1 MPNDTELPNLAPDP
15 FVPPGVIE
23 KSHSQPIS
31 TDESERRMLKTR
43 PVSRTHIRDE
53 RWERLLQI
61 IKAESLLTGSEFTLA
76 SGQRSGF
83 FFDMKKTMFHPE
95 GASLIGDIIFEMIA
109 NDVDV
114 QYVGGL
120 EIGAIPMAVSVAARS
135 WRDRPINAF
144 FVRKAPKDHGAI
156 NLIDGQ
162 FRPNSKVI
170 LFEDVT
176 TTGGSVMKAVR
187 AVRDQGCTVKKII
200 TIVDRGGG
208 AAKNLKKENLELVPI
223 FTMEHFSD

>member
-1 MPNDTELPNLAPDP
+1 MLQGQPAPRPNLRD
-15 FVPPGVIE
+15 
-23 KSHSQPIS
+23 
-31 TDESERRMLKTR
+31 DRR
-43 PVSRTHIRDE
+43 
-53 RWERLLQI
+53 ERLLRI
-61 IKAESLLTGSEFTLA
+61 IKAQSLLTGAEFTLA

-95 GASLIGDIIFEMIA
+95 GAALIGDIIFEMIA
-109 NDVDV
+109 GDADV
-114 QYVGGL
+114 QYIGGL

-135 WRDRPINAF
+135 WPDRPINAF

-187 AVRDQGCTVKKII
+187 AVRDQGCTVKKIL
-200 TIVDRGGG
+200 TIVDRGEG
-208 AAKNLKKENLELVPI
+208 ATVNLKKEDLELAAI
-223 FTMEHFSD
+223 FTMDDFRD

>member
-1 MPNDTELPNLAPDP
+1 MPQGQPLARPDLR
-15 FVPPGVIE
+15 
-23 KSHSQPIS
+23 
-31 TDESERRMLKTR
+31 DDRRA
-43 PVSRTHIRDE
+43 
-53 RWERLLQI
+53 RLLRI
-61 IKAESLLTGSEFTLA
+61 IKAQSLLTGAQFTLA

-95 GASLIGDIIFEMIA
+95 GAALIGDIIFEMIA
-109 NDVDV
+109 HDTDVE
-114 QYVGGL
+114 YIGGL

-135 WRDRPINAF
+135 FPDRPINAF

-162 FRPNSKVI
+162 FRPNQKVI

-187 AVRDQGCTVKKII
+187 AVRDQGCTVKKIV
-200 TIVDRGGG
+200 TIVDRGEG
-208 AAKNLKKENLELVPI
+208 ATANLRKENLELAAI
-223 FTMEHFSD
+223 FTMDDFRD

>member
-1 MPNDTELPNLAPDP
+1 MLQGEPASRPHLRDD
-15 FVPPGVIE
+15 
-23 KSHSQPIS
+23 
-31 TDESERRMLKTR
+31 RRT
-43 PVSRTHIRDE
+43 
-53 RWERLLQI
+53 RLLQI
-61 IKAESLLTGSEFTLA
+61 IKAQSLLTGAEFTLA

-95 GASLIGDIIFEMIA
+95 GAALVGDIIFEMIA
-109 NDVDV
+109 GDVDV
-114 QYVGGL
+114 QYIGGL
-120 EIGAIPMAVSVAARS
+120 EIGAIPMAVSVSARS
-135 WRDRPINAF
+135 WPTRPINAF

-187 AVRDQGCTVKKII
+187 AVRDQGCTVEKII
-200 TIVDRGGG
+200 TIVDRGEG
-208 AAKNLKKENLELVPI
+208 APANLKKENLELVAI
-223 FTMEHFSD
+223 FTMDDFKD

>member
-1 MPNDTELPNLAPDP
+1 MLQGEPASRPHLRDD
-15 FVPPGVIE
+15 
-23 KSHSQPIS
+23 
-31 TDESERRMLKTR
+31 RR
-43 PVSRTHIRDE
+43 
-53 RWERLLQI
+53 ERLLRI
-61 IKAESLLTGSEFTLA
+61 IKAQSLLTGAEFTLA

-95 GASLIGDIIFEMIA
+95 GAALVGDIIFDMIA
-109 NDVDV
+109 GDVDV
-114 QYVGGL
+114 QYIGGL
-120 EIGAIPMAVSVAARS
+120 EIGAIPMAVSVSARS
-135 WRDRPINAF
+135 WPTRPINAF

-200 TIVDRGGG
+200 TIVDRCEG
-208 AAKNLKKENLELVPI
+208 AAANLKKENLELAAI
-223 FTMEHFSD
+223 FTMDDFKD

>member
-1 MPNDTELPNLAPDP
+1 LAPD
-15 FVPPGVIE
+15 E
-23 KSHSQPIS
+23 LEASMLQRQPAPRPRLG
-31 TDESERRMLKTR
+31 DDRRQ
-43 PVSRTHIRDE
+43 
-53 RWERLLQI
+53 RLLSI

-95 GASLIGDIIFEMIA
+95 GAALVGDIIFEMIA
-109 NDVDV
+109 DDVDV
-114 QYVGGL
+114 SYVGGL
-120 EIGAIPMAVSVAARS
+120 EIGAIPMAVSVSLKS
-135 WRDRPINAF
+135 WPVRPIHAF

-162 FRPNSKVI
+162 FRPGQKVI

-200 TIVDRGGG
+200 TIVDRGEG
-208 AAKNLKKENLELVPI
+208 AGKNLEKENLELVSI
-223 FTMEHFSD
+223 FTMDDFRD

>member
-1 MPNDTELPNLAPDP
+1 MRQCNNARALDDL
-15 FVPPGVIE
+15 
-23 KSHSQPIS
+23 
-31 TDESERRMLKTR
+31 ERRMLQGQPAPRSTLGDDR
-43 PVSRTHIRDE
+43 R
-53 RWERLLQI
+53 ERLLRI
-61 IKAESLLTGSEFTLA
+61 IKAQSLLTGAEFTLA

-95 GASLIGDIIFEMIA
+95 GAALIGDIIFEMIA
-109 NDVDV
+109 GDTDV
-114 QYVGGL
+114 QYIGGL
-120 EIGAIPMAVSVAARS
+120 EIGAIPMAVSVSARS
-135 WRDRPINAF
+135 WPDRPINAF

-187 AVRDQGCTVKKII
+187 AVRDQGCTVKKIL
-200 TIVDRGGG
+200 TIVDRDEG
-208 AAKNLKKENLELVPI
+208 AAENLKKENLELAAI
-223 FTMEHFSD
+223 FTMDDFRD

>member
-1 MPNDTELPNLAPDP
+1 MPQGQPAPRPATRD
-15 FVPPGVIE
+15 
-23 KSHSQPIS
+23 
-31 TDESERRMLKTR
+31 DRR
-43 PVSRTHIRDE
+43 
-53 RWERLLQI
+53 ERLLRI
-61 IKAESLLTGSEFTLA
+61 IKAQSLLTGAEFTLA

-95 GASLIGDIIFEMIA
+95 GAALIGDIIFEMIA
-109 NDVDV
+109 GDTDV
-114 QYVGGL
+114 QYIGGL

-135 WRDRPINAF
+135 WQDRPINAF

-162 FRPNSKVI
+162 FRPNQKVI

-187 AVRDQGCTVKKII
+187 AVRDQGCTVKKIL
-200 TIVDRGGG
+200 TIVDRGEG
-208 AAKNLKKENLELVPI
+208 ATANLKKENLELAAI
-223 FTMEHFSD
+223 FTMDDFRD

>member
-1 MPNDTELPNLAPDP
+1 MLQGEPASRPHLRDD
-15 FVPPGVIE
+15 
-23 KSHSQPIS
+23 
-31 TDESERRMLKTR
+31 RR
-43 PVSRTHIRDE
+43 
-53 RWERLLQI
+53 ERLLQI
-61 IKAESLLTGSEFTLA
+61 IKAESLLTGAEFTLA

-95 GASLIGDIIFEMIA
+95 GAALVGDIIFEMIA
-109 NDVDV
+109 DDVDV
-114 QYVGGL
+114 QYIGGL
-120 EIGAIPMAVSVAARS
+120 EIGAIPMAVSVSARS
-135 WRDRPINAF
+135 WPTRPINAF

-200 TIVDRGGG
+200 TIVDRGEG
-208 AAKNLKKENLELVPI
+208 AAANLKKENLELAAI
-223 FTMEHFSD
+223 FTMDDFRD

>member
-1 MPNDTELPNLAPDP
+1 MPQ
-15 FVPPGVIE
+15 G
-23 KSHSQPIS
+23 QPAARA
-31 TDESERRMLKTR
+31 DLRDDRRA
-43 PVSRTHIRDE
+43 
-53 RWERLLQI
+53 RLLRI
-61 IKAESLLTGSEFTLA
+61 IKAQSLLTGAQFTLA

-95 GASLIGDIIFEMIA
+95 GAALIGDIIFEMIA
-109 NDVDV
+109 ADTDVD
-114 QYVGGL
+114 YIGGL

-135 WRDRPINAF
+135 WPDRPINAF

-162 FRPNSKVI
+162 FRPNQKVI

-187 AVRDQGCTVKKII
+187 AVRDQGCTVKKIL
-200 TIVDRGGG
+200 TIVDRGEG
-208 AAKNLKKENLELVPI
+208 AAANLKKENLELAAI
-223 FTMEHFSD
+223 FTMDDFRD

>member
-1 MPNDTELPNLAPDP
+1 MPQGQPAARPDLR
-15 FVPPGVIE
+15 
-23 KSHSQPIS
+23 
-31 TDESERRMLKTR
+31 DDRR
-43 PVSRTHIRDE
+43 
-53 RWERLLQI
+53 ERLLRI
-61 IKAESLLTGSEFTLA
+61 IKAQSLLTGAQFTLA

-95 GASLIGDIIFEMIA
+95 GAALIGDIIFEMIA
-109 NDVDV
+109 PDTDVE
-114 QYVGGL
+114 YIGGL

-135 WRDRPINAF
+135 WPDRPINAF

-162 FRPNSKVI
+162 FRPNQKVI

-187 AVRDQGCTVKKII
+187 AVRDQGCTVKKIV
-200 TIVDRGGG
+200 TIVDRGEG
-208 AAKNLKKENLELVPI
+208 AAANLRKENLELAAI
-223 FTMEHFSD
+223 FTMDDFRD

>member
-1 MPNDTELPNLAPDP
+1 MLQRK
-15 FVPPGVIE
+15 PP
-23 KSHSQPIS
+23 P
-31 TDESERRMLKTR
+31 R
-43 PVSRTHIRDE
+43 PHIRDD
-53 RWERLLQI
+53 RRERLLRI

-83 FFDMKKTMFHPE
+83 FFDMKKTMFHAE
-95 GASLIGDIIFEMIA
+95 GASLLGEIIFEMIA
-109 NDVDV
+109 DDVDV
-114 QYVGGL
+114 QYIGGL
-120 EIGAIPMAVSVAARS
+120 EIGAIPMVVSVAARS
-135 WRDRPINAF
+135 WPDRPINAF

-187 AVRDQGCTVKKII
+187 AVRDQGCTVKKIL
-200 TIVDRGGG
+200 TIVDRGEG
-208 AAKNLKKENLELVPI
+208 AAQNLKKENLELVPI
-223 FTMEHFSD
+223 FTMDHFRDL

>member
-1 MPNDTELPNLAPDP
+1 
-15 FVPPGVIE
+15 
-23 KSHSQPIS
+23 
-31 TDESERRMLKTR
+31 MLQRK
-43 PVSRTHIRDE
+43 PASGPHIRDQ
-53 RWERLLQI
+53 RRERLLQI
-61 IKAESLLTGSEFTLA
+61 IKTESLLTGSEFTLA
-76 SGQRSGF
+76 SGQRSV

-95 GASLIGDIIFEMIA
+95 GASLVGDIIFEMIA
-109 NDVDV
+109 DDTDV

-120 EIGAIPMAVSVAARS
+120 EIGAIPMAVSVSLKS
-135 WRDRPINAF
+135 WPVRPINAF

-187 AVRDQGCTVKKII
+187 AVRDQGCTVKKIL
-200 TIVDRGGG
+200 TIVDRGEG
-208 AAKNLKKENLELVPI
+208 AAKNLEKENLELVSI
-223 FTMEHFSD
+223 FTMDDFRD

>member
-1 MPNDTELPNLAPDP
+1 MLQGEP
-15 FVPPGVIE
+15 VPRPHIL
-23 KSHSQPIS
+23 
-31 TDESERRMLKTR
+31 DERR
-43 PVSRTHIRDE
+43 
-53 RWERLLQI
+53 ERLLQI

-95 GASLIGDIIFEMIA
+95 GAALVGEIIFEMIA
-109 NDVDV
+109 DDVDV
-114 QYVGGL
+114 QYIGGL
-120 EIGAIPMAVSVAARS
+120 EIGAIPMVVSVSARS
-135 WRDRPINAF
+135 WPARPINAF

-176 TTGGSVMKAVR
+176 TTGGSVMKAVS
-187 AVRDQGCTVKKII
+187 AVREQGCTVKKIL
-200 TIVDRGGG
+200 TIVDRCEG
-208 AAKNLKKENLELVPI
+208 AAANLKKEKLELVPI
-223 FTMEHFSD
+223 FTMDDFSD

>member
-1 MPNDTELPNLAPDP
+1 VLQ
-15 FVPPGVIE
+15 E
-23 KSHSQPIS
+23 KSAARPHLR
-31 TDESERRMLKTR
+31 DHRR
-43 PVSRTHIRDE
+43 
-53 RWERLLQI
+53 ERLLQI

-95 GASLIGDIIFEMIA
+95 GASLAADIIFEMIA
-109 NDVDV
+109 DDLDV
-114 QYVGGL
+114 QYIGGL
-120 EIGAIPMAVSVAARS
+120 EIGAIPIVVSVAARS
-135 WRDRPINAF
+135 WPARPINAF

-187 AVRDQGCTVKKII
+187 AVRDQGCTVKKIL
-200 TIVDRGGG
+200 TIVDRGEG
-208 AAKNLKKENLELVPI
+208 AAKNLEKEELALVPI
-223 FTMEHFSD
+223 FTMDDFSDR

>member
-1 MPNDTELPNLAPDP
+1 
-15 FVPPGVIE
+15 
-23 KSHSQPIS
+23 
-31 TDESERRMLKTR
+31 MLQAK
-43 PVSRTHIRDE
+43 PVSRPQALDDR
-53 RWERLLQI
+53 RARLLQI
-61 IKAESLLTGSEFTLA
+61 IKSESLLTGSEFTLA

-95 GASLIGDIIFEMIA
+95 GASLLGDIIFEMIA
-109 NDVDV
+109 DDIDVE
-114 QYVGGL
+114 YIGGL

-135 WRDRPINAF
+135 WPARPINAF

-187 AVRDQGCTVKKII
+187 AVREQGCTVKKIL
-200 TIVDRGGG
+200 TIVDRCEG
-208 AAKNLKKENLELVPI
+208 AAKNLAKENLELVPI
-223 FTMEHFSD
+223 FTMDHFSD